1 MPDVTR
7 ALHRRVVDAGV
18 QDELLASTRRGIAPV
33 NSEPTTALN
42 VMHFVTR
49 VLSPNAGR
57 KQKRLSLAG
66 LKGHIL
72 VPQSSNRILGRAG
85 HLDGPF
91 ALPAAALGRTH
102 ALRLKI
108 PDLLTIHGP
117 TESSMLIM
125 DVSEKFALNGVGLR

>member
-1 MPDVTR
+1 MDMPDVTR

-33 NSEPTTALN
+33 NSEPTTAFH
-42 VMHFVTR
+42 VVHFIAG
-49 VLSPNAGR
+49 VLSPHAGR

-72 VPQSSNRILGRAG
+72 VPESRNRILGRAG

-91 ALPAAALGRTH
+91 ALPAAALGRAH
-102 ALRLKI
+102 VRGLQI
-108 PDLLTIHGP
+108 PVEFPLA
-117 TESSMLIM
+117 
-125 DVSEKFALNGVGLR
+125 VSRFTVNPGSPGGVQRNVKSF